1 MEEKITQI
9 SSNGQIDKPVVI
21 NTYNGIL
28 FSLKKEG
35 DFAICYDIFYAMDT
49 MLSGNKV

>member
-1 MEEKITQI
+1 MDNQ
-9 SSNGQIDKPVVI
+9 NVVY
-21 NTYNGIL
+21 TDNGIL